1 MLQESSKESG
11 TRLARDMRRIREAR
25 HLTVHDLHEETK
37 IPQGLIEA
45 FEESALF
52 DHPQF
57 NRVYLR
63 SFVRTYAQVVGIE
76 ADSALA
82 ALEEALGNRYVGSL
96 AVEYLG
102 EAPEKAAEFPA
113 EAEPPALEAE
123 EEVPVEPD
131 DVSEPKRKTRD
142 RSPAKRPKPRK
153 SSAKEEPKSPALLST
168 TGDTAAGYERVQE
181 ESSAEEDWTSQSP
194 PSGVKTPTRRPREFR
209 SRGSLNKGWLIGAGA
224 IVVIAAAIWGLT
236 SLVGDSEEG
245 RAETQPVAD
254 TLVADD
260 TLQQTPVNVLPA
272 PPLGD
277 SLNVQIIAANDKV
290 DPIRITIDDD
300 LRRPYWLNLGD
311 SMSFQPT
318 NRIVVEEQIEDIVI
332 KIEGIEYP
340 TERRDELGRLV
351 ITRDSVQQYFARRTS
366 P

>member
-76 ADSALA
+76 ADSALT
-82 ALEEALGNRYVGSL
+82 ALEEALANLYVGSL

-102 EAPEKAAEFPA
+102 EAPEIEVA
-113 EAEPPALEAE
+113 AEPPASEPEEAVASDLEDA
-123 EEVPVEPD
+123 
-131 DVSEPKRKTRD
+131 SEPKRKTRD

-153 SSAKEEPKSPALLST
+153 SSAKEEPRSPTLLST
-168 TGDTAAGYERVQE
+168 TADTAAGYERVQE
-181 ESSAEEDWTSQSP
+181 EAAEEEDWTSQSP
-194 PSGVKTPTRRPREFR
+194 PGGVKTPVRSRRDFR
-209 SRGSLNKGWLIGAGA
+209 SRGRLNKGWLIGA
-224 IVVIAAAIWGLT
+224 VVIVTVAAAIWGLT
-236 SLVGDSEEG
+236 SLVGESEEG
-245 RAETQPVAD
+245 RAPTQPAAD
-254 TLVADD
+254 TVATED
-260 TLQQTPVNVLPA
+260 TLRRTPVNTLPA

-311 SMSFQPT
+311 SMSFRPT
-318 NRIVVEEQIEDIVI
+318 NRIVVEEQIEDIVL
-332 KIEGIEYP
+332 KVEGIEYP
-340 TERRDELGRLV
+340 TDRRDELGRLV
-351 ITRDSVQQYFARRTS
+351 VTRDSVQQYFARRTS

>member
-11 TRLARDMRRIREAR
+11 TRLARDMRKIREAR
-25 HLTVHDLHEETK
+25 HLTVQDLHEETK

-76 ADSALA
+76 ADSALS
-82 ALEEALGNRYVGSL
+82 ALEEALANRYVGSL

-102 EAPEKAAEFPA
+102 EAPERASEIDDEVVQPAPEPEEAASA
-113 EAEPPALEAE
+113 EVDES
-123 EEVPVEPD
+123 
-131 DVSEPKRKTRD
+131 SEPKRKPRD

-153 SSAKEEPKSPALLST
+153 SAGPAKEEPKSPTLLST
-168 TGDTAAGYERVQE
+168 TADTAAGYERVQE
-181 ESSAEEDWTSQSP
+181 EAAAESDWTSQSP
-194 PSGVKTPTRRPREFR
+194 PGGVKTPARSSRDFGRR
-209 SRGSLNKGWLIGAGA
+209 GGGLNRAWLIGGGA
-224 IVVIAAAIWGLT
+224 IVIVAAAIWGLT
-236 SLVGDSEEG
+236 SLVGVSEEG
-245 RAETQPVAD
+245 IAETQPVVDTVATKD
-254 TLVADD
+254 TLAGI
-260 TLQQTPVNVLPA
+260 PGIVLPA

-300 LRRPYWLNLGD
+300 MRRPYWLNLGD
-311 SMSFQPT
+311 SMSFTPT
-318 NRIVVEEQIEDIVI
+318 NRIVVEEQIEDIVL
-332 KIEGIEYP
+332 KVEGIEYP
-340 TERRDELGRLV
+340 TNRRDELGRLV
-351 ITRDSVQQYFARRTS
+351 ITRDSVQQYFAR
-366 P
+366 